1 MILFYHG
8 GNIFMYA
15 LNKEMNIFP
24 ILTVKRHFVYVASM
38 KEGPMPE
45 LKRSNVAAT
54 ILSFHPETPHDLVM
68 EQLSMDVTDE
78 EREVFESKVS
88 AEEETEVEITE
99 ILNFLLAR
107 AFWIDDPTS
116 QAQAETSDKAT
127 QTYIKYNNRTKIFV
141 IDSQVQTGLSCEPKQ
156 SNTMLL
162 TDYWETKKMISSYL
176 DDCISK
182 GLDVRIVIDDII
194 DEIVDKCAGR
204 IRYPMKEQIIQ
215 TIATYKLDDE
225 KEEDVLRKLKLDM
238 VVDPLEAS
246 IIVIPLMDNLL
257 EMACN
262 VVSENAIHA
271 VEIILKGIL
280 QRTMI
285 IIVKLM
291 ELQKQAQ
298 R

>member
-1 MILFYHG
+1 
-8 GNIFMYA
+8 MYA
-15 LNKEMNIFP
+15 LNKEMNVFP
-24 ILTVKRHFVYVASM
+24 NLTVKRHFVYVASM

-54 ILSFHPETPHDLVM
+54 ILSFHPETPHDVVM

-116 QAQAETSDKAT
+116 QAQTETSDKAT
-127 QTYIKYNNRTKIFV
+127 QTYIKYNNRTRIFV

-182 GLDVRIVIDDII
+182 GIDVRIVIDDII

-257 EMACN
+257 EMTCN
-262 VVSENAIHA
+262 VVSENAIRA
-271 VEIILKGIL
+271 VQIILKGIL